1 MANDWNRN
9 GRSDSFDRYID
20 YKLSSSDTRQ
30 NSSGDFSG
38 FSSKYNCKTDKES
51 IADEN
56 NKADNMKTK
65 IIEWLCVI
73 TIAVYIGMLIH
84 ASINY

>member
-20 YKLSSSDTRQ
+20 YKLSSPDTKQ
-30 NSSGDFSG
+30 NSSSG
-38 FSSKYNCKTDKES
+38 FNGCSSKYNCNTEKNSSD
-51 IADEN
+51 DEN
-56 NKADNMKTK
+56 DKADNIKAK
-65 IIEWLCVI
+65 IIAWLWVI

-84 ASINY
+84 ATVNY